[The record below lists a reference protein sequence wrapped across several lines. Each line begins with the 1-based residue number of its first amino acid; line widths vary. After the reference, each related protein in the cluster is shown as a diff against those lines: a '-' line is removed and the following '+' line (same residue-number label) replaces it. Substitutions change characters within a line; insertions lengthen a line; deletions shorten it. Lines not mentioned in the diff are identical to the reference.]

1 MNQIVTTT
9 QADDKELIKVLSN
22 SLYPGAQPQSVAL
35 VLGYCRA
42 AGLDPMLKPVH
53 IVPMYDKNSKQMRD
67 VIMPGI
73 QHYRVQA
80 SRSGLYVGKT
90 EPEFGPDVTE
100 TLGGTKVTFPAWCKV
115 TVKRSVGAAG
125 VAEFTAV
132 ERWKENYAVAGRDT
146 QAPNAMWARRPY
158 GQLAKVAEAQ
168 ALRQAFPELIGG
180 ETAEEMEGKEIG
192 PDTARDVTPKTATTR
207 PTSGKDQLDGFAG
220 RATMGGGVVHGEVLD
235 AEPTQQ
241 RQPDQ
246 RQIDPKGEARP
257 SGGYPVMP
265 DDAAQD
271 WQRNRWAKG
280 WTWLKSAIEDVPPHD
295 RPGFV
300 AQHSALLD
308 AVAEYS
314 DSHANQVE
322 ALRRAAN
329 GEVQE

>member
-9 QADDKELIKVLSN
+9 QPDDKELIKVLSN

-100 TLGGTKVTFPAWCKV
+100 TLGGAKVTFPAWCKV
-115 TVKRSVGAAG
+115 TVKRSVGSAG

-132 ERWKENYAVAGRDT
+132 ERWKENYATASRDT

-192 PDTARDVTPKTATTR
+192 PDAARDVTPKAATAR
-207 PTSGKDQLDGFAG
+207 PASGKDQLDSFAG
-220 RATMGGGVVHGEVLD
+220 RATMGGGVVQGEVLD

-241 RQPDQ
+241 PITDRGGDL
-246 RQIDPKGEARP
+246 RR
-257 SGGYPVMP
+257 SGSYPAMP
-265 DDAAQD
+265 DDAAQE

-280 WTWLKSAIEDVPPHD
+280 WTWLKSVIEDVLPHD

-300 AQHSALLD
+300 EQHRAMLD